1 MFIILTHGNQ
11 STLSSFSV
19 FEFVTNSPVVEKS
32 HSGSNDVGLI
42 VIKAWYRFSRSF
54 DLFFVASKR
63 LISFFTFC
71 DRISSCAGIILLP
84 SLSWITWILCFDFK
98 WLIKLCAWTTSLCI
112 MMYKLPFVLVEPYCK
127 SSGSKLRIFFNC

>member
-54 DLFFVASKR
+54 DLFLWPQKDSFPFSHFVIGS
-63 LISFFTFC
+63 
-71 DRISSCAGIILLP
+71 LP
-84 SLSWITWILCFDFK
+84 AL
-98 WLIKLCAWTTSLCI
+98 
-112 MMYKLPFVLVEPYCK
+112 E
-127 SSGSKLRIFFNC
+127 